1 MNTNRETV
9 FLDGSKRV
17 GEPPQPEFS
26 EGFEDGSVADS
37 WEIGPSESS
46 QAVFTAV
53 QDRTHSGSWAVY
65 SNDPSTEFRGR
76 HNFNLNDP
84 NISWAEYWYNE
95 TSSSTGHA
103 VTFTNSNGNLEFATS
118 SNNPQ
123 WGIYDGNGNGDVDG
137 GTTYN
142 NWIYTKLV
150 FYWNNGANGT
160 VDVEFHDPQAG
171 KRLAYRDRPL
181 KQGVDIASMEVYE
194 QNNGNLSSDA
204 DIQTWFDD
212 ITVSTEP
219 LAQPTNLKAP
229 SDDPNSISLTWDG
242 EDIAYDLYRSETS
255 GSVIADYDAKS
266 IVDFPDHTVN
276 GLVNGRTYYFRV
288 TNRREGND
296 GLTQEVSRTT
306 DLPPIE
312 NLGATE
318 NNDSID
324 LYWDKGDN
332 NPNGEYDI
340 YRSTDGSFGSL
351 YDTITDLS
359 QTSYTDTNVSDGTDY
374 TYHIDRE
381 TSDATAPEPSVT
393 ATPKTRTQVQY
404 WDVNSTADLGYV
416 NFNNV
421 DWWDIT
427 NPDVSQSPSA
437 IKNNQTSASKAWVQ
451 TDTSESPGLLA
462 EGEIGTFHVTLDS
475 LNMGCNI
482 RFAYEDQSS
491 ADWAELEMRPDNEY
505 WNLWDYNGGSGTI
518 QVQKVQTYTAGK
530 TYAVRVYYR
539 TPDLATD
546 ECRVIMG
553 DGLDL
558 DNPLQDETFTPPSST
573 NGNGYAIRANND
585 FAKFEYFYKGEG

>member
-1 MNTNRETV
+1 MNTNRETI
-9 FLDGSKRV
+9 FLDGTKRV
-17 GEPPQPEFS
+17 GEPPQPEFND
-26 EGFEDGSVADS
+26 GFEDGTVTDE
-37 WEIGPSESS
+37 WEVGP
-46 QAVFTAV
+46 QTNGNTVFAPV
-53 QDRTHSGSWAVY
+53 QDRVHSGSWSVFSDDA
-65 SNDPSTEFRGR
+65 STEFRGQ
-76 HNFNLNDP
+76 HVFNLVDP
-84 NISWAEYWYNE
+84 NITWAEYWYQE
-95 TSSSTGHA
+95 TGSSTGHM
-103 VTFTNSNGNLEFATS
+103 VTLSNSNGNIEIGTGTD
-118 SNNPQ
+118 NPQ
-123 WGIYDGNGNGDVDG
+123 WEIADGNGNNRVDSGGDYD
-137 GTTYN
+137 
-142 NWIYTKLV
+142 NWVYTKIII
-150 FYWNNGANGT
+150 YWDNGT
-160 VDVEFHDPQAG
+160 NGTADIEIHDTGVG
-171 KRLAYRDRPL
+171 KRRVYRDRPL
-181 KQGVDIASMEVYE
+181 RNGVDVDSIELWDYHT
-194 QNNGNLSSDA
+194 G
-204 DIQTWFDD
+204 DIGPNVEIQCWLDD

-219 LAQPTNLKAP
+219 LAPASNLQAP
-229 SDDPNSISLTWDG
+229 SDDPNTINLTWDG
-242 EDIAYDLYRSETS
+242 EDIVYDVYRAQTS
-255 GSVIADYDAKS
+255 GDVIADYNDKS
-266 IVDFPDHTVN
+266 VVNFTNHSVN
-276 GLVNGRTYYFRV
+276 GLVNGRTYFFRV

-312 NLGATE
+312 NLGATS

-359 QTSYTDTNVSDGTDY
+359 QTSYRDTNVSDGTEY

-381 TSDATAPEPSVT
+381 TPDATAPEPSVT
-393 ATPKTRTQVQY
+393 ATPLTRTEVQY

-427 NPDVSQSPSA
+427 SPNVADSPSA
-437 IKNNQTSASKAWVQ
+437 IKNNQTSASKAWVK
-451 TDTSESPGLLA
+451 TDTAESPGLLN
-462 EGEIGTFHVTLDS
+462 EGEIGTFHVTMDS
-475 LNMGCNI
+475 TAMGCNI

-491 ADWAELEMRPDNEY
+491 GDWAELELRPDNEY

-518 QVQKVQTYTAGK
+518 QVQKVQQYTAGK

-539 TPDLATD
+539 TSDLATD

-553 DGLDL
+553 DGMDL
-558 DNPLQDETFTPPSST
+558 NNPLQDETFTPPSST